1 MHEVSLIDC
10 PAGVF
15 SLFLSARVAERERE
29 ARRHFRLRTAELP
42 GKISWEKK
50 KSCQRPQERT
60 RAQVPGLDAP
70 WASHFRER
78 EREREKKESEKCTH
92 QCPSPKLGGHCFHA
106 AAHVTMPMTCGTY
119 FALSRECWCS
129 FVRACGRAGGW
140 VGGCVGG
147 WVCVCVCGKETKSRH
162 AEGR

>member
-1 MHEVSLIDC
+1 MQHFKLACVCRCLYVGVRMHEVSLIDC

-78 EREREKKESEKCTH
+78 ERARKEREREVHTSMSKPEARGTLFSRSCSCH
-92 QCPSPKLGGHCFHA
+92 HA
-106 AAHVTMPMTCGTY
+106 HDMWDVFCIVP
-119 FALSRECWCS
+119 
-129 FVRACGRAGGW
+129 
-140 VGGCVGG
+140 
-147 WVCVCVCGKETKSRH
+147 
-162 AEGR
+162 